1 MNRAM
6 FVIGVFILLIA
17 LAFLLITGDMSNARF
32 IFAAGGI
39 YLVFSYSYKKYP
51 KISKILLI
59 IFSVIFVLAMAMV
72 VAAKVS

>member
-1 MNRAM
+1 MNKSM

-32 IFAAGGI
+32 IFASGGI
-39 YLVFSYSYKKYP
+39 YLVFLYSYKKYP

-59 IFSVIFVLAMAMV
+59 IFSVIFILAIAMAI
-72 VAAKVS
+72 AANFL

>member
-1 MNRAM
+1 MNKSM
-6 FVIGVFILLIA
+6 FIIGVFILLIA

-39 YLVFSYSYKKYP
+39 YLVFSYSYNKYP

-59 IFSVIFVLAMAMV
+59 IFSVIFILAIAMAI
-72 VAAKVS
+72 AANFL